1 MGKKLD
7 SEHSFAIVDGA
18 MNDLL
23 RPSFYNAYHQVLPI
37 NEKNTTKNHKAVLK
51 M

>member
-1 MGKKLD
+1 
-7 SEHSFAIVDGA
+7 

-37 NEKNTTKNHKAVLK
+37 NEKNTTGIQAQWDLVCLAIISDSNLTHSS
-51 M
+51 